1 MLFRHASSC
10 LSLISPRYKTVRCAV
25 PPVPSR
31 RFSTTLKERWTLP
44 SFLRLVLRRN
54 IYAHN
59 AKIYRAR
66 KEGRSSPQR
75 RSHLVVLTLRN
86 LSPNRSQKRPIYH
99 LNCESQA
106 KAESKAGS
114 LLRRRP
120 STELCVTDWTK
131 PLNEFKSSATATL

>member
-99 LNCESQA
+99 LNCESQVRLQGKRA
-106 KAESKAGS
+106 PLPSGSGS
-114 LLRRRP
+114 LQTDRR
-120 STELCVTDWTK
+120 K
-131 PLNEFKSSATATL
+131 

>member
-99 LNCESQA
+99 LNCESQVRVQNYCQ
-106 KAESKAGS
+106 
-114 LLRRRP
+114 LRRRME
-120 STELCVTDWTK
+120 SKRKRDILFCRKV
-131 PLNEFKSSATATL
+131 LIL

>member
-1 MLFRHASSC
+1 M
-10 LSLISPRYKTVRCAV
+10 
-25 PPVPSR
+25 
-31 RFSTTLKERWTLP
+31 
-44 SFLRLVLRRN
+44 LRRN

-106 KAESKAGS
+106 SGAAASVFNPNLAAANPLVPTSGVSPNGS
-114 LLRRRP
+114 VGRI
-120 STELCVTDWTK
+120 
-131 PLNEFKSSATATL
+131 TATNSQPRQIQLALKLVF